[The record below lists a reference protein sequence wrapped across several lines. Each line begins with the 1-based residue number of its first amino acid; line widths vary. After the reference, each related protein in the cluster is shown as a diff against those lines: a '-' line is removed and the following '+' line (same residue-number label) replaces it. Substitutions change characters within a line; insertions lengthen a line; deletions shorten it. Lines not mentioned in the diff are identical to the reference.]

1 MSESARFESGN
12 ISISA
17 ENMLPIIKK
26 WLYSEKD
33 IFIRE
38 LVSNCSDAISK
49 HARLVSMAEAPYDDA
64 PYRITVRVDPNAGT
78 LSFDDNGIGMTA
90 DEVRKYINQVA
101 FSGAKEFM
109 EKYKDS
115 EEESQI
121 IGHFGLGFYSAFMCA
136 KRVTIDTLS
145 WQEGAEAVQ
154 WSSEGGSEYTL
165 SESTRETRGTCV
177 TIELD
182 DESHEYTDRWAVR
195 EVLMKYFRFLPTP
208 IYLEDASQELTTE
221 EHPLN
226 EVAPLWEKNP
236 SDCTE
241 EEYREFYHQVFMD
254 TADPLF
260 WVHLNI
266 DYPFRL
272 KGILYFPKLKNEF
285 ESAEG
290 QVKLY
295 CSRVFV
301 ADNIREVIPEYLLLL
316 KGCIDCPDL
325 PLNVSRS
332 FLQNDG
338 TVTRLS
344 SHITRKVADR
354 LLGLFKTD
362 REHYNEYWDDIN
374 PFIKYAC
381 LRDEKFYDRVKPALI
396 FKLLDGSYQTVDEY
410 LTVPE
415 CDCGCEHENGECTC
429 GHDHEHCDC
438 GHDHENCE
446 CGHHHHDEPRKV
458 VYYATDVNAQAQ
470 YISMFR
476 ANGIE
481 AVLLQH
487 VLDNH
492 FITLLEHHNPGVKFR
507 RIDSDLSELEKPD
520 ETAADAAVEALF
532 SGFAVK
538 AVRTARLAEG
548 GAPAVLVLSEE
559 NRRMQEMARM
569 FGGMDEV
576 ARMFPE
582 ERALVINR
590 AHPLYEKLSALSA
603 QNDDRAALLAAQI
616 YDLARLAQEPFA
628 ADDMTAFLERS
639 AKIMELL

>member
-1 MSESARFESGN
+1 MDENKRFESGD

-49 HARLVSMAEAPYDDA
+49 HARLVSLSEAPADET
-64 PYRITVRVDPNAGT
+64 PYRITVRCDASAGT
-78 LSFDDNGIGMTA
+78 LSFEDNGIGMTA

-101 FSGAKEFM
+101 FSGAKDFL

-115 EEESQI
+115 SEDAQI
-121 IGHFGLGFYSAFMCA
+121 IGHFGLGFYSAFMAA

-145 WQEGAEAVQ
+145 WQEGAEAVT
-154 WSSEGGSEYTL
+154 WSSEGGSSYTL
-165 SESTRETRGTCV
+165 EHSDRTTRGTCV
-177 TIELD
+177 TLELD
-182 DESHEYTDRWAVR
+182 DDSKEYTDRWAVR
-195 EVLMKYFRFLPTP
+195 DVLMKYFRFLPTP
-208 IYLEDASQELTTE
+208 IYLEDAGTELTTE
-221 EHPLN
+221 EKPIN
-226 EVAPLWEKNP
+226 DTPPLWEKNP
-236 SDCTE
+236 SDCTD
-241 EEYREFYHQVFMD
+241 EEYREFYHRVFLD
-254 TADPLF
+254 PVDPLF

-285 ESAEG
+285 ESVEG

-301 ADNIREVIPEYLLLL
+301 ADNIKEVIPEYLLLL

-344 SHITRKVADR
+344 QHITRKVADR
-354 LLGLFKTD
+354 LLSLFKTD
-362 REHYNEYWDDIN
+362 RDRYNECWDDIN
-374 PFIKYAC
+374 PFVKYAC
-381 LRDEKFYDRVKPALI
+381 LRDEKFYERVKPALI
-396 FKLLDGSYQTVDEY
+396 FKLLDGTYKTVDEY
-410 LTVPE
+410 LAVPE
-415 CDCGCEHENGECTC
+415 DANADG
-429 GHDHEHCDC
+429 EHCDC
-438 GHDHENCE
+438 GHDHDETCD
-446 CGHHHHDEPRKV
+446 CGHDHDENAAPRKS
-458 VYYATDVNAQAQ
+458 VYYATDENVQAQ
-470 YISMFR
+470 YIAMFR

-492 FITLLEHHNPGVKFR
+492 FITFLETKNPGVKFR
-507 RIDSDLSELEKPD
+507 RIDSDLSELENTA
-520 ETAADAAVEALF
+520 ETAVDAAAVEGLF
-532 SGFAVK
+532 AGHAGVK
-538 AVRTARLAEG
+538 TVKTSHLAAG

-559 NRRMQEMARM
+559 SRRMQEMARM
-569 FGGMDEV
+569 FGGMDNIE
-576 ARMFPE
+576 AMFPE
-582 ERALVINR
+582 ERTLVLNS
-590 AHPLYEKLSALSA
+590 AHPLYAKLASLSGT
-603 QNDDRAALLAAQI
+603 DPDRAKLLAEHI
-616 YDLARLAQEPFA
+616 YDLARIAQQPLAA
-628 ADDMTAFLERS
+628 ADMTAFLERS
-639 AKIMELL
+639 AKIMELV

>member
-1 MSESARFESGN
+1 MDENKRFESGN

-38 LVSNCSDAISK
+38 LVSNCSDAIAK
-49 HARLVSMAEAPYDDA
+49 HARLVSLSEAPADET
-64 PYRITVRVDPNAGT
+64 PYRITVRCDASAGT
-78 LSFDDNGIGMTA
+78 LSFEDNGIGMTA

-101 FSGAKEFM
+101 FSGAKDFL

-115 EEESQI
+115 PEDAQI
-121 IGHFGLGFYSAFMCA
+121 IGHFGLGFYSAFMAA

-145 WQEGAEAVQ
+145 YQANAEAVT

-165 SESTRETRGTCV
+165 ERSDRTTRGTRV
-177 TIELD
+177 TLELD
-182 DESHEYTDRWAVR
+182 EDSSEYTDRWAVR
-195 EVLMKYFRFLPTP
+195 DVLMKYFRFLPTP
-208 IYLEDASQELTTE
+208 IFLEDAGTELTTE
-221 EHPLN
+221 EKPINDL
-226 EVAPLWEKNP
+226 APLWEKNP
-236 SDCTE
+236 ADCTD
-241 EEYREFYHQVFMD
+241 EEYREFYHRVFMD
-254 TADPLF
+254 PADPLF

-285 ESAEG
+285 ESVEG

-301 ADNIREVIPEYLLLL
+301 ADNIKEVIPEYLLLL

-344 SHITRKVADR
+344 QHITRKVADR
-354 LLGLFKTD
+354 LLSLFKND
-362 REHYNEYWDDIN
+362 RERYNEYWDDIN

-381 LRDEKFYDRVKPALI
+381 LRDEKFYDRVKSALI
-396 FKLLDGSYQTVDEY
+396 FKLLDGTYKTVDEY
-410 LTVPE
+410 LAMPE
-415 CDCGCEHENGECTC
+415 DVHDGESEQ
-429 GHDHEHCDC
+429 GGEHDHEQE
-438 GHDHENCE
+438 HDPNAK
-446 CGHHHHDEPRKV
+446 PRKI
-458 VYYATDVNAQAQ
+458 VYYATDENVQAQ
-470 YISMFR
+470 YIAMFR

-492 FITLLEHHNPGVKFR
+492 FITFLEAKNPGVKFR
-507 RIDSDLSELEKPD
+507 RIDSDLSELEEQD
-520 ETAADAAVEALF
+520 GGNEDHARVEALF
-532 SGFAVK
+532 AGHADVK
-538 AVRTARLAEG
+538 TVKTSHLAAG

-559 NRRMQEMARM
+559 GRRMQEMARM
-569 FGGMDEV
+569 FGGMENV
-576 ARMFPE
+576 ESMFPQ
-582 ERALVINR
+582 ERTLIINS
-590 AHPLYEKLSALSA
+590 AHPLYAKLASLADS
-603 QNDDRAALLAAQI
+603 DPERAKLLAEHV
-616 YDLARLAQEPFA
+616 YDLARIAQQPLAA
-628 ADDMTAFLERS
+628 ADMTAFIERS
-639 AKIMELL
+639 AKIMELV